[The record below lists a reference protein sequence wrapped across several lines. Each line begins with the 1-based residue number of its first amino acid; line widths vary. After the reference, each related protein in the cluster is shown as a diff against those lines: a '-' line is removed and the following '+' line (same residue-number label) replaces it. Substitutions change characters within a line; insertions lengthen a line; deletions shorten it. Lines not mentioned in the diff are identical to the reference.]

1 MDKNINKQNVYISE
15 EENTL
20 NWIEIQSSFKKSFGN
35 EIYNSWLQKIS
46 LVKEYNDY
54 LILGVPTRFFR
65 DWIVSRYLDKILEQ
79 VKSFKLSLNRIE
91 FKIIEENKQNQE
103 LIKIDQLNKVTEI
116 KDSILNYNRLN
127 PNLSFESFIKGKSNE
142 IALSYSKKVC
152 DYVSRYNPLY
162 ICGGVGLGK
171 THLLNAIGLETQK
184 DNNVM
189 FISAERFMYHF
200 IKSIKKNDMVNFKDF
215 FRKSSVFI
223 IDDIQF
229 ISGKES
235 LQEEFFHTFNSLIE
249 KGSQIIISSDRPP
262 MKLDRVQERIKSRLS
277 GGLVVDIEAPDLD
290 LKIKILKKKIE
301 EIQNQFKEN
310 IDLSDEVINYIASES
325 KTNIRELI
333 GVLNRVIA
341 FSRVHNKV
349 LTTVDCKNILKDVFS
364 QIRVITVD
372 KIQNIVSNYF
382 NIALSDMLSQRRSR
396 PLARPRQIAMYLA
409 KKMTSRSLPEIGRR
423 FANRD
428 HTTVIHA
435 VKTITRLSDQD
446 DEMKKILIK
455 LKVFCW
461 NSEEMQFI
469 VKRDILLKS
478 LNFVQGVVE
487 KKNTLPILSNVL
499 LQLKEKKLTIVAT
512 DLDIVFH
519 DEIEDVKVLKEGS
532 TTTSAAILYDILRK
546 ISSNSELNFDLKNEN
561 KLSLKE

>member
-1 MDKNINKQNVYISE
+1 MDKINSKKQNVYVSE
-15 EENTL
+15 EENTIV
-20 NWIEIQSSFKKSFGN
+20 WSEIQNSFRKTFGN
-35 EIYNSWLQKIS
+35 EIYNSWLEKLT

-65 DWIVSRYLDKILEQ
+65 DWIVSRYLDKILE
-79 VKSFKLSLNRIE
+79 KLKEFKLSLNRIE

-103 LIKIDQLNKVTEI
+103 LIKINELTKVTEI

-127 PNLSFESFIKGKSNE
+127 PNLNFESFIRGKSND

-152 DYVSRYNPLY
+152 EQTARYNPLY

-171 THLLNAIGLETQK
+171 THLLNAIGLELQN

-215 FRKSSVFI
+215 FRKSSIFI

-235 LQEEFFHTFNSLIE
+235 LQEEFFHTFNSLME
-249 KGSQIIISSDRPP
+249 KGSQIIISSDRSP
-262 MKLDRVQERIKSRLS
+262 MKLDKVQDRIKSRLA
-277 GGLVVDIEAPDLD
+277 GGLVVDIEVPDLE
-290 LKIKILKKKIE
+290 LKVKIIKKKIE
-301 EIQNQFKEN
+301 EIQRQFKES
-310 IDLSDEVINYIASES
+310 ISLSDEVINYIASES
-325 KTNIRELI
+325 KTSIRELI

-341 FSRVHNKV
+341 FSRVHNKD
-349 LTTVDCKNILKDVFS
+349 LNISDCKNILKDVFN

-372 KIQNIVSNYF
+372 KIQNVVSNYF
-382 NIALSDMLSQRRSR
+382 NIALSEMLSQRRSR

-409 KKMTSRSLPEIGRR
+409 KKMTTRSLPEIGRR

-435 VKTITRLSDQD
+435 VKTISRLSEQD
-446 DEMKKILIK
+446 DEMKKNINQI
-455 LKVFCW
+455 
-461 NSEEMQFI
+461 
-469 VKRDILLKS
+469 KS
-478 LNFVQGVVE
+478 LLIE
-487 KKNTLPILSNVL
+487 K
-499 LQLKEKKLTIVAT
+499 
-512 DLDIVFH
+512 
-519 DEIEDVKVLKEGS
+519 
-532 TTTSAAILYDILRK
+532 
-546 ISSNSELNFDLKNEN
+546 
-561 KLSLKE
+561 

>member
-1 MDKNINKQNVYISE
+1 MDKNNIKKQNVFVSE
-15 EENTL
+15 EEKTL
-20 NWIEIQSSFKKSFGN
+20 NWEEIQSAFKRTFGN
-35 EIYNSWLQKIS
+35 EVYNSWLQKIS

-91 FKIIEENKQNQE
+91 FKIIEENKNNQE
-103 LIKIDQLNKVTEI
+103 YLKIDDLSKVTEI

-127 PNLSFESFIKGKSNE
+127 TNLSFESFIQGKSND

-152 DYVSRYNPLY
+152 EHISRYNPLY

-171 THLLNAIGLETQK
+171 THLLNAIGLELQSK
-184 DNNVM
+184 NNVM

-235 LQEEFFHTFNSLIE
+235 LQEEFFHTFNSLMD
-249 KGSQIIISSDRPP
+249 KGSQIIISADRAP
-262 MKLDRVQERIKSRLS
+262 MKLDRVQDRIKSRLS
-277 GGLVVDIEAPDLD
+277 GGLVVDIEVPDLD
-290 LKIKILKKKIE
+290 LKIKIIKKKIE
-301 EIQNQFKEN
+301 EIQSQFKEN
-310 IDLSDEVINYIASES
+310 INLNNEVITYIASES

-341 FSRVHNKV
+341 FSRVHNKD
-349 LTTVDCKNILKDVFS
+349 LTIGDCKNILKDVFN

-372 KIQNIVSNYF
+372 KIQNVVSNFF
-382 NIALSDMLSQRRSR
+382 NIALSEMLSQRRSR

-409 KKMTSRSLPEIGRR
+409 KKMTTRSLPEIGRR

-435 VKTITRLSDQD
+435 VKTITRLSEQD
-446 DEMKKILIK
+446 DEMKKNINQI
-455 LKVFCW
+455 
-461 NSEEMQFI
+461 
-469 VKRDILLKS
+469 KS
-478 LNFVQGVVE
+478 L
-487 KKNTLPILSNVL
+487 L
-499 LQLKEKKLTIVAT
+499 LEQ
-512 DLDIVFH
+512 
-519 DEIEDVKVLKEGS
+519 
-532 TTTSAAILYDILRK
+532 
-546 ISSNSELNFDLKNEN
+546 
-561 KLSLKE
+561 

>member
-1 MDKNINKQNVYISE
+1 MENNNIKKQNAFISE
-15 EENTL
+15 EEKIL
-20 NWIEIQSSFKKSFGN
+20 NWNEVQSLFKKNFGN
-35 EIYNSWLQKIS
+35 EVYNSWLQNIS

-79 VKSFKLSLNRIE
+79 VKSCKLSLNRIE
-91 FKIIEENKQNQE
+91 FKIIEEKNKQDKEFNQINE
-103 LIKIDQLNKVTEI
+103 LSKVTEI

-127 PNLSFESFIKGKSNE
+127 PALNFTGFIQGKSND

-152 DYVSRYNPLY
+152 EHISRYNPLY

-171 THLLNAIGLETQK
+171 THLLNAIGLELQN

-235 LQEEFFHTFNSLIE
+235 LQEEFFHTFNSLMD
-249 KGSQIIISSDRPP
+249 KGSQIIISADRAP
-262 MKLDRVQERIKSRLS
+262 MKLDRVQERIKSRLA
-277 GGLVVDIEAPDLD
+277 GGLVVDIDIPDLE
-290 LKIKILKKKIE
+290 LKIKIIKKKIE
-301 EIQNQFKEN
+301 EIESQFKETIN
-310 IDLSDEVINYIASES
+310 LSDDVINFIASES

-333 GVLNRVIA
+333 GILNRVIA
-341 FSRVHNKV
+341 FSRVHNKT
-349 LTTVDCKNILKDVFS
+349 LTIGECKNILKDIFN
-364 QIRVITVD
+364 QIKVITVD
-372 KIQNIVSNYF
+372 KIQNTVSNYF
-382 NIALSDMLSQRRSR
+382 NIALSEMLSQRRSR

-409 KKMTSRSLPEIGRR
+409 KKLTTRSLPEIGRR

-435 VKTITRLSDQD
+435 VKTITRLSEQD
-446 DEMKKILIK
+446 DEMKKNISQI
-455 LKVFCW
+455 
-461 NSEEMQFI
+461 
-469 VKRDILLKS
+469 KS
-478 LNFVQGVVE
+478 L
-487 KKNTLPILSNVL
+487 L
-499 LQLKEKKLTIVAT
+499 LEQ
-512 DLDIVFH
+512 
-519 DEIEDVKVLKEGS
+519 
-532 TTTSAAILYDILRK
+532 
-546 ISSNSELNFDLKNEN
+546 
-561 KLSLKE
+561 